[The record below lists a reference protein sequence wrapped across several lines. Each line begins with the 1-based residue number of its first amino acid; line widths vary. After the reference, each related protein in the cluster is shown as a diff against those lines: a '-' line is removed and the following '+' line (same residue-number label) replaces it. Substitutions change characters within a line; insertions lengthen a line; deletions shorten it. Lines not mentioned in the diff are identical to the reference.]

1 MIVRIGKIEHSQ
13 QYSCCFA
20 GQLIIADRDDLAFRP
35 LKIYVHFTDF
45 RIKQLKNIVNN
56 PIVGQT
62 PIYYIYRFV
71 DLVFNEN
78 GKIIKD
84 RYPPII

>member
-1 MIVRIGKIEHSQ
+1 MVE
-13 QYSCCFA
+13 
-20 GQLIIADRDDLAFRP
+20 
-35 LKIYVHFTDF
+35 
-45 RIKQLKNIVNN
+45 NN
-56 PIVGQT
+56 EIGQT
-62 PIYYIYRFV
+62 SNHYIYRFV